1 MSAKDTKT
9 VTDFIN
15 FDTALNTGIKL
26 MNEKKTELLGFYII
40 VSINTGFR
48 TSDIKRITFEQI
60 ETSHISLLE
69 KKTGKFRKAPINE
82 NIKNAV
88 KRLSGYG
95 TQTGEIFKSQKN
107 TVISTQHLNRLLKGA
122 FEKLAKTNNIS
133 THSLRKTF
141 GRRVYENNNESER
154 ALMLLSEIYNHTNLK
169 LTRTY
174 LGLKQQEIDNVYFNL

>member
-107 TVISTQHLNRLLKGA
+107 TVISTQHLIRL
-122 FEKLAKTNNIS
+122 
-133 THSLRKTF
+133 
-141 GRRVYENNNESER
+141 
-154 ALMLLSEIYNHTNLK
+154 
-169 LTRTY
+169 
-174 LGLKQQEIDNVYFNL
+174 